1 MIEVQIEGIEIFDQL
16 KNSDKQL
23 EKALY
28 FAKNRALN
36 TVKTELARGVPKK
49 YDTKQKTI
57 RDRTR
62 VNKNT
67 GEVSVT
73 GSPIRLFKFR
83 VTPTSPRKQLV
94 TASVKRAKKS
104 LPHAFVAQMSNGH
117 IGIFERSK
125 EKERYPI
132 RQLYSVS
139 AAQMAGNEEVLE
151 GAMERASI
159 VFDERLS
166 HEIGRL
172 LND

>member
-83 VTPTSPRKQLV
+83 VTPTSPKRQLV
-94 TASVKRAKKS
+94 TASVKRARKS
-104 LPHAFVAQMSNGH
+104 LPHAFVAQMRNGT
-117 IGIFERSK
+117 IGVFERVGKS
-125 EKERYPI
+125 RYPI
-132 RQLYSVS
+132 RQLYTVS
-139 AAQMAGNEEVLE
+139 APQMAGNEEVLE
-151 GAMERASI
+151 EAMERASI

-172 LND
+172 LDD

>member
-36 TVKTELARGVPKK
+36 TVKTELARGVPKR

-62 VNKNT
+62 VNKNS

-83 VTPTSPRKQLV
+83 VTPTSPRRQLV
-94 TASVKRAKKS
+94 TASVKRASKS

-117 IGIFERSK
+117 IGIFERVGKS
-125 EKERYPI
+125 RHPI

-139 AAQMAGNEEVLE
+139 APQMAGNEEVLE

-172 LND
+172 LDD

>member
-67 GEVSVT
+67 GEVSVK

-83 VTPTSPRKQLV
+83 VTPTSPRRQLV
-94 TASVKRAKKS
+94 TASVKRASKS
-104 LPHAFVAQMSNGH
+104 LPNAFVQQMRNGT
-117 IGIFERSK
+117 IGVFERVGKS
-125 EKERYPI
+125 RYPI
-132 RQLYSVS
+132 RQLYTVS
-139 AAQMAGNEEVLE
+139 APQMAGNEEVLE

-172 LND
+172 LDD

>member
-16 KNSDKQL
+16 KNADKQL

-36 TVKTELARGVPKK
+36 TVKTELARGVPKR

-94 TASVKRAKKS
+94 TASVKRASKS
-104 LPHAFVAQMSNGH
+104 LPNAFVQQMRNGT
-117 IGIFERSK
+117 IGVFERVGKS
-125 EKERYPI
+125 RYPI

-139 AAQMAGNEEVLE
+139 APQMAGNEEVLE

-172 LND
+172 LDD

>member
-83 VTPTSPRKQLV
+83 VTPTSPKRQLV
-94 TASVKRAKKS
+94 TASVKRASKS
-104 LPHAFVAQMSNGH
+104 LPNAFVQQMRNGT
-117 IGIFERSK
+117 IGVFERVGKS
-125 EKERYPI
+125 RYPI

-139 AAQMAGNEEVLE
+139 APQMAGNEEVLE

-172 LND
+172 LDD

>member
-62 VNKNT
+62 VNKDA

-83 VTPTSPRKQLV
+83 VTPTSPKRQLV

-104 LPHAFVAQMSNGH
+104 LPNAFVQQMRNGT
-117 IGIFERSK
+117 IGVFERVGKS
-125 EKERYPI
+125 RYPI
-132 RQLYSVS
+132 RQLYTVS
-139 AAQMAGNEEVLE
+139 APQMAGNEEVLE

-172 LND
+172 LDD

>member
-16 KNSDKQL
+16 KNADKQL

-36 TVKTELARGVPKK
+36 TVKTELVRGVPKK

-83 VTPTSPRKQLV
+83 VTPTSPRRQLV
-94 TASVKRAKKS
+94 TASVKRASKS
-104 LPHAFVAQMSNGH
+104 LPNAFVQRMGNGTT
-117 IGIFERSK
+117 GVFERVGKS
-125 EKERYPI
+125 RYPI
-132 RQLYSVS
+132 RQLYTVS
-139 AAQMAGNEEVLE
+139 APQMAGNEEVLD
-151 GAMERASI
+151 GAMKRASI

-172 LND
+172 LDD

>member
-1 MIEVQIEGIEIFDQL
+1 MIEVEIEGIEIFDKL

-36 TVKTELARGVPKK
+36 TVKTELARGVPKE

-67 GEVSVT
+67 GEVSVK

-83 VTPTSPRKQLV
+83 VTPTSPRRQLV

-104 LPHAFVAQMSNGH
+104 LPNAFVQQMRNGT
-117 IGIFERSK
+117 IGVFERAKKS
-125 EKERYPI
+125 RYPI
-132 RQLYSVS
+132 KQLYSVS
-139 AAQMAGNEEVLE
+139 APQMAGNEEVLE
-151 GAMERASI
+151 SAMERASI
-159 VFDERLS
+159 VFDERLD

>member
-49 YDTKQKTI
+49 YDTKQKII

-94 TASVKRAKKS
+94 TASVKRASKS
-104 LPHAFVAQMSNGH
+104 LPNAFVQQMRNGT
-117 IGIFERSK
+117 IGVFERV
-125 EKERYPI
+125 EKSRYPI

-139 AAQMAGNEEVLE
+139 APQMAGNEEVLE

-172 LND
+172 LDD

>member
-1 MIEVQIEGIEIFDQL
+1 MIEVKIESIEIFDQL
-16 KNSDKQL
+16 KKADKQL

-49 YDTKQKTI
+49 YDTRQKTI

-83 VTPTSPRKQLV
+83 VTPTSPRRQLV
-94 TASVKRAKKS
+94 TASVKRASKS
-104 LPHAFVAQMSNGH
+104 LPYAFVQRMGNGTT
-117 IGIFERSK
+117 GVFERVGKS
-125 EKERYPI
+125 RYPI

-139 AAQMAGNEEVLE
+139 APQMAGNEEVLE

-172 LND
+172 LDD

>member
-36 TVKTELARGVPKK
+36 TVKTELARGVPKR

-94 TASVKRAKKS
+94 TASVKRASKS
-104 LPHAFVAQMSNGH
+104 LPNAFVQQMRNGT
-117 IGIFERSK
+117 IGVFERVGKSG
-125 EKERYPI
+125 YPI

-139 AAQMAGNEEVLE
+139 APQMAGNEEVLE

-172 LND
+172 LDD

>member
-16 KNSDKQL
+16 KNADKQL

-83 VTPTSPRKQLV
+83 VTPTSPKRQLV
-94 TASVKRAKKS
+94 TASVKRASKS
-104 LPHAFVAQMSNGH
+104 LPNAFVQQMRNGT
-117 IGIFERSK
+117 IGVFERVGKS
-125 EKERYPI
+125 RYPI
-132 RQLYSVS
+132 RQLYTVS
-139 AAQMAGNEEVLE
+139 APQMAGNEEVLE
-151 GAMERASI
+151 GATERASI

-172 LND
+172 LDD

>member
-104 LPHAFVAQMSNGH
+104 LPHAFVQQMTNGH
-117 IGIFERSK
+117 IGIFERVGKS
-125 EKERYPI
+125 RYPI

-139 AAQMAGNEEVLE
+139 APQMAGNEEVLE

-172 LND
+172 LDD

>member
-67 GEVSVT
+67 GEVSVK

-94 TASVKRAKKS
+94 TASVKRASKS
-104 LPHAFVAQMSNGH
+104 LPNAFVQQMRNGT
-117 IGIFERSK
+117 IGVFERVGKS
-125 EKERYPI
+125 RYPI

-139 AAQMAGNEEVLE
+139 APQMAGEQEVLE

-172 LND
+172 LDD

>member
-62 VNKNT
+62 VNIDA

-83 VTPTSPRKQLV
+83 VTPTSPKRQLV
-94 TASVKRAKKS
+94 TASVKRARKS
-104 LPHAFVAQMSNGH
+104 LPHAFVAQMRNGH
-117 IGIFERSK
+117 IGIFERAK
-125 EKERYPI
+125 ESRYPI

-139 AAQMAGNEEVLE
+139 APQMAGNEEVLE

-172 LND
+172 LDD

>member
-36 TVKTELARGVPKK
+36 TVKTELARGVPKR

-94 TASVKRAKKS
+94 TASVKRASKS
-104 LPHAFVAQMSNGH
+104 LPNAFVQQMRNGT
-117 IGIFERSK
+117 IGVFERVGKS
-125 EKERYPI
+125 RYPI

-139 AAQMAGNEEVLE
+139 APQMAGNEEVLE

-166 HEIGRL
+166 HEIGRML
-172 LND
+172 DD

>member
-36 TVKTELARGVPKK
+36 TVKTELARGVPKR

-67 GEVSVT
+67 GEVSVK

-94 TASVKRAKKS
+94 TASVKRASKS
-104 LPHAFVAQMSNGH
+104 LPNAFVQQMRNGT
-117 IGIFERSK
+117 IGVFERVGKS
-125 EKERYPI
+125 RYPI

-139 AAQMAGNEEVLE
+139 APQMAGNEEVLE

-172 LND
+172 LDD

>member
-36 TVKTELARGVPKK
+36 TVKTELARGVPKR

-94 TASVKRAKKS
+94 TASVKRASKS
-104 LPHAFVAQMSNGH
+104 LPNAFVQQMRNGT
-117 IGIFERSK
+117 IGVFERVGKS
-125 EKERYPI
+125 RYPI

-139 AAQMAGNEEVLE
+139 APQMAGNEEVLK

-172 LND
+172 LDD

>member
-83 VTPTSPRKQLV
+83 VTPTSPKRQLV
-94 TASVKRAKKS
+94 TASVKRASKS
-104 LPHAFVAQMSNGH
+104 LPNAFVQQMRNGT
-117 IGIFERSK
+117 IGVFERVGKS
-125 EKERYPI
+125 RYPI
-132 RQLYSVS
+132 RQLYTVS
-139 AAQMAGNEEVLE
+139 APQMAGNEEVLE

-172 LND
+172 LDD

>member
-16 KNSDKQL
+16 KNADKQL

-67 GEVSVT
+67 GEISVT

-83 VTPTSPRKQLV
+83 VTPTSPRRQLV
-94 TASVKRAKKS
+94 TASVKRASKS
-104 LPHAFVAQMSNGH
+104 LPNAFVQRMGNGTT
-117 IGIFERSK
+117 GVFECVGKS
-125 EKERYPI
+125 RYPI
-132 RQLYSVS
+132 RQLYTVS
-139 AAQMAGNEEVLE
+139 APQMAGNEEVLD

-172 LND
+172 LDD

>member
-1 MIEVQIEGIEIFDQL
+1 MIEVQIEGIEIFEQL

-36 TVKTELARGVPKK
+36 TVKTELARGVPKR

-94 TASVKRAKKS
+94 TASVKRASKS
-104 LPHAFVAQMSNGH
+104 LPNAFVQQMRNGT
-117 IGIFERSK
+117 IGVFERVGKS
-125 EKERYPI
+125 RYPI

-139 AAQMAGNEEVLE
+139 APQMAGNEEVLE

-172 LND
+172 LDD

>member
-67 GEVSVT
+67 GEVSVK

-83 VTPTSPRKQLV
+83 VTPTSPKNQLV

-104 LPHAFVAQMSNGH
+104 LPNAFVQQMRNGT
-117 IGIFERSK
+117 IGVFERVGKS
-125 EKERYPI
+125 RYPI

-139 AAQMAGNEEVLE
+139 APQMAGEQEVLE

-172 LND
+172 MDD

>member
-36 TVKTELARGVPKK
+36 TVKTELAKGVPKK

-62 VNKNT
+62 VNKDA
-67 GEVSVT
+67 GELSVT

-83 VTPTSPRKQLV
+83 VTPTSPKRQLV
-94 TASVKRAKKS
+94 TASVKRASKS
-104 LPHAFVAQMSNGH
+104 LPNAFVQQMRNGT
-117 IGIFERSK
+117 IGVFERVGKS
-125 EKERYPI
+125 RYPI

-139 AAQMAGNEEVLE
+139 APQMAGNEEVLE

-172 LND
+172 LDD

>member
-62 VNKNT
+62 VNKNA

-83 VTPTSPRKQLV
+83 VTPTSPRREIV
-94 TASVKRAKKS
+94 TASVKRVRKS
-104 LPHAFVAQMSNGH
+104 LPHAFVAQMRNGH
-117 IGIFERSK
+117 IGIFERST
-125 EKERYPI
+125 ESRYPI
-132 RQLYSVS
+132 SQLYSVS

-172 LND
+172 LDD

>member
-28 FAKNRALN
+28 FAKNRALS

-67 GEVSVT
+67 GEVSVK

-94 TASVKRAKKS
+94 TASVKRASKS
-104 LPHAFVAQMSNGH
+104 LPNAFVQQMRNGT
-117 IGIFERSK
+117 IGVFERVGKS
-125 EKERYPI
+125 RYPI

-139 AAQMAGNEEVLE
+139 APQMAGKEEVLE

-172 LND
+172 LDD

>member
-94 TASVKRAKKS
+94 TASVKRASKS
-104 LPHAFVAQMSNGH
+104 LPNAFVQQMRNGT
-117 IGIFERSK
+117 IGVFERVGKS
-125 EKERYPI
+125 RYPI
-132 RQLYSVS
+132 RQLYTVS
-139 AAQMAGNEEVLE
+139 APQMAGNEEVLE

-172 LND
+172 LDD

>member
-36 TVKTELARGVPKK
+36 TVKTELARGVPKR
-49 YDTKQKTI
+49 YDTKQKTR

-94 TASVKRAKKS
+94 TASVKRASKS
-104 LPHAFVAQMSNGH
+104 LPNAFVQQMRNGT
-117 IGIFERSK
+117 IGVFERVGKS
-125 EKERYPI
+125 RYPI

-139 AAQMAGNEEVLE
+139 APQMAGNEEVLE

-172 LND
+172 LDD

>member
-67 GEVSVT
+67 GEVSVK

-83 VTPTSPRKQLV
+83 VTPTSPRRQLV
-94 TASVKRAKKS
+94 TASVKRASKS
-104 LPHAFVAQMSNGH
+104 LPNAFVQQMRNGT
-117 IGIFERSK
+117 IGVFERVGKS
-125 EKERYPI
+125 RYPI
-132 RQLYSVS
+132 RQLYTVS
-139 AAQMAGNEEVLE
+139 APQMAGNEEVLE

>member
-16 KNSDKQL
+16 KNADKRL

-83 VTPTSPRKQLV
+83 VTPTSPRRQLV
-94 TASVKRAKKS
+94 TASVKRASKS
-104 LPHAFVAQMSNGH
+104 LPNAFVQRMGNGTT
-117 IGIFERSK
+117 GVFERVGKS
-125 EKERYPI
+125 RYPI
-132 RQLYSVS
+132 RQLYTVS
-139 AAQMAGNEEVLE
+139 APQMAGNEEVLE

-172 LND
+172 LDD

>member
-73 GSPIRLFKFR
+73 GSSIRLFKFR
-83 VTPTSPRKQLV
+83 VTPTSPRRQLV
-94 TASVKRAKKS
+94 TASVKRASKS
-104 LPHAFVAQMSNGH
+104 LPNAFVQQMRNGT
-117 IGIFERSK
+117 IGVFERVGKS
-125 EKERYPI
+125 RYPI
-132 RQLYSVS
+132 RQLYTVS
-139 AAQMAGNEEVLE
+139 APQMAGNEEVLE

-172 LND
+172 LDD

>member
-83 VTPTSPRKQLV
+83 VTPTAPKRQLV

-104 LPHAFVAQMSNGH
+104 LPNAFVQQMRNGT
-117 IGIFERSK
+117 IGVFERVGKS
-125 EKERYPI
+125 RYPI
-132 RQLYSVS
+132 RQLYTVS
-139 AAQMAGNEEVLE
+139 APQMAGNEEVLE

-172 LND
+172 LDD

>member
-83 VTPTSPRKQLV
+83 VTPTSPKRQLV
-94 TASVKRAKKS
+94 TASVKRASKS
-104 LPHAFVAQMSNGH
+104 LPNAFVQQMRNGT
-117 IGIFERSK
+117 IGVFERVGKS
-125 EKERYPI
+125 RYPI
-132 RQLYSVS
+132 RQLYTVS
-139 AAQMAGNEEVLE
+139 APQMAGNEEVLE

>member
-36 TVKTELARGVPKK
+36 TVKTELARGVPKR

-83 VTPTSPRKQLV
+83 VTPTSPRRQLV
-94 TASVKRAKKS
+94 TASVKRASKS
-104 LPHAFVAQMSNGH
+104 LPNAFVQQMRNGT
-117 IGIFERSK
+117 IGVFERVGKS
-125 EKERYPI
+125 RYPI

-139 AAQMAGNEEVLE
+139 APQMAGNEEVLE

-172 LND
+172 LDD

>member
-16 KNSDKQL
+16 KNADKQL

-67 GEVSVT
+67 GEISVT

-83 VTPTSPRKQLV
+83 VTPTSPRRQLV
-94 TASVKRAKKS
+94 TASVKRASKS
-104 LPHAFVAQMSNGH
+104 LPNAFVQRMGNGTT
-117 IGIFERSK
+117 GVFERVGKS
-125 EKERYPI
+125 RYPI
-132 RQLYSVS
+132 RQLYTVS
-139 AAQMAGNEEVLE
+139 APQMAGNEEVLD

-172 LND
+172 LDD

>member
-1 MIEVQIEGIEIFDQL
+1 MIEVQIEGIEIFEQL

-67 GEVSVT
+67 GEVSVK

-94 TASVKRAKKS
+94 TASVKRASKS
-104 LPHAFVAQMSNGH
+104 LPNAFVQQMRNGT
-117 IGIFERSK
+117 IGVFERVGKS
-125 EKERYPI
+125 RYPI

-139 AAQMAGNEEVLE
+139 APQMAGEQEVLE

-172 LND
+172 MDD

>member
-16 KNSDKQL
+16 KNADKQL

-83 VTPTSPRKQLV
+83 VTPTSPRRQLV
-94 TASVKRAKKS
+94 TASVKRASKS
-104 LPHAFVAQMSNGH
+104 LPYAFVQRMGNGTT
-117 IGIFERSK
+117 GVFERVGKS
-125 EKERYPI
+125 RYPI

-139 AAQMAGNEEVLE
+139 APQMAGNEEVLE
-151 GAMERASI
+151 GAIERASI

-172 LND
+172 LDD

>member
-36 TVKTELARGVPKK
+36 TDKTELARGVPKK
-49 YDTKQKTI
+49 YDKKQKTI

-83 VTPTSPRKQLV
+83 VTPTSPKRQLV
-94 TASVKRAKKS
+94 TASVKRASKS
-104 LPHAFVAQMSNGH
+104 LPNAFVQQMRNGT
-117 IGIFERSK
+117 IGVFERVGKS
-125 EKERYPI
+125 RYPI
-132 RQLYSVS
+132 RQLYTVS
-139 AAQMAGNEEVLE
+139 APQMAGNEEVLE

-172 LND
+172 LDD

>member
-1 MIEVQIEGIEIFDQL
+1 MIEVQIEGIEVFDQL

-36 TVKTELARGVPKK
+36 TVKTELARGVPKR

-94 TASVKRAKKS
+94 TASVKRASKS
-104 LPHAFVAQMSNGH
+104 LPNAFVQQMRNGT
-117 IGIFERSK
+117 IGVFERVGKS
-125 EKERYPI
+125 RYPI

-139 AAQMAGNEEVLE
+139 APQMAGNEEVLE

-172 LND
+172 LDD

>member
-16 KNSDKQL
+16 KNADKQL

-36 TVKTELARGVPKK
+36 TVKTELARGVPKR

-94 TASVKRAKKS
+94 TASVKRASKS
-104 LPHAFVAQMSNGH
+104 LPNAFVQQMRNGT
-117 IGIFERSK
+117 IGVFERVGKS
-125 EKERYPI
+125 RYPI
-132 RQLYSVS
+132 RQLYTVS
-139 AAQMAGNEEVLE
+139 APQMAGNEEVLE

-172 LND
+172 LDD